1 MGVLLKRNAGGYMLP
16 ESCEK
21 CRGIA
26 FRRFIA
32 AQKSSSEK
40 SLTWEWTLAADFRAK
55 LGLGTMFW

>member
-1 MGVLLKRNAGGYMLP
+1 MLP

-40 SLTWEWTLAADFRAK
+40 RLIWEWTLAADFRAK
-55 LGLGTMFW
+55 LGLGTMF